1 MHNVVEADIPDE
13 PFSSRLASAVLKEAS
28 AHTGIDATDAR
39 LMRLGENA
47 LFHLPHSSVVV
58 RIARSREHW
67 DDAVKEVA
75 VSNWLKESGLPAARL
90 YKVDQP
96 ISISGYPATFWR
108 YIDGRNGGR
117 GDVGALGHLLLEL
130 HRTSRPTAFELPEQ
144 DILTRVEPRIESAS
158 VPDADK
164 RFLLNRVD
172 ELRDEISELAFPLEP
187 TATHGDAHVQNLM
200 ISDGSA
206 VLIDFERFAWGQP
219 EWDLAMTATEYL
231 SAGWWTAEE
240 YRAFCD
246 AYRYDVT
253 QWDGFNV
260 LQKTHEI
267 KMTTWIMQN
276 VDESEEIDAEYAT
289 RIETMRTGRAT
300 EPWRPF

>member
-1 MHNVVEADIPDE
+1 MHNVLEADIPDG
-13 PFSSRLASAVLKEAS
+13 PFSSGLVSAVLKAAS
-28 AHTGIDATDAR
+28 AHTGIDSTDAR

-47 LFHLPHSSVVV
+47 LFHLPDSSAVV
-58 RIARSREHW
+58 RIARSRDHW

-75 VSNWLKESGLPAARL
+75 VAGWLHESGLPAARL
-90 YKVDQP
+90 CDLDQP
-96 ISISGYPATFWR
+96 ISVSGYPVTFWH

-117 GDVGALGHLLLEL
+117 GDVDALGRLLLKL
-130 HRTSRPTAFELPEQ
+130 HETPRPTTFELPKQ
-144 DILTRVEPRIESAS
+144 DILARVQPRIESAS

-164 RFLLNRVD
+164 LFLLNRVA
-172 ELRDEISELAFPLEP
+172 ELRDEINALEFPLEP

-200 ISDGSA
+200 ISDGA
-206 VLIDFERFAWGQP
+206 AILIDFERFSWGQP

-231 SAGWWTAEE
+231 SAGWWTADE
-240 YRAFCD
+240 YRKFCE
-246 AYRYDVT
+246 AYGHDVT
-253 QWDGFNV
+253 QWDGFKV
-260 LQKTHEI
+260 LQATHEI

-276 VDESEEIDAEYAT
+276 VDESEEIAAEYAT

>member
-1 MHNVVEADIPDE
+1 MLEADIPDG
-13 PFSSRLASAVLKEAS
+13 PFSSDLVSAVLKAAS
-28 AHTGIDATDAR
+28 AHTGIDSTDAR

-47 LFHLPHSSVVV
+47 LFHLPDSSAVV
-58 RIARSREHW
+58 RIARSRDHW

-75 VSNWLKESGLPAARL
+75 VASWLHESGLPAARL
-90 YKVDQP
+90 YDLDQP
-96 ISISGYPATFWR
+96 ISVSGYPVTFWR

-117 GDVGALGHLLLEL
+117 GDVGALGRLLLKL
-130 HRTSRPTAFELPEQ
+130 HQTPRPATFELPEQ
-144 DILTRVEPRIESAS
+144 DILARVQPRIESAD
-158 VPDADK
+158 VPNSDK
-164 RFLLNRVD
+164 RFLLNRVA
-172 ELRDEISELAFPLEP
+172 ELRDEINALEFPLEP

-200 ISDGSA
+200 ISDGA
-206 VLIDFERFAWGQP
+206 AILIDFERFSWGQP

-240 YRAFCD
+240 YREFCE
-246 AYRYDVT
+246 AYGNDVT
-253 QWDGFNV
+253 QWDGFKI
-260 LQKTHEI
+260 LQATHEI

-276 VDESEEIDAEYAT
+276 IDESEEIAAEYAT

>member
-1 MHNVVEADIPDE
+1 
-13 PFSSRLASAVLKEAS
+13 
-28 AHTGIDATDAR
+28 
-39 LMRLGENA
+39 MRLGENA
-47 LFHLPHSSVVV
+47 LFHLPHSAVVV

-90 YKVDQP
+90 YDLDQP

-130 HRTSRPTAFELPEQ
+130 HKTPRPTTFELPAQ
-144 DILTRVEPRIESAS
+144 DILARVEPRIESAG
-158 VPDADK
+158 VPDDDK
-164 RFLLNRVD
+164 RFLLNRVS
-172 ELRDEISELAFPLEP
+172 ELRDEIGGLEFPLEP
-187 TATHGDAHVQNLM
+187 TAVHGDAHVQNLM

-231 SAGWWTAEE
+231 SAGWWTDEE

-246 AYRYDVT
+246 AYGYDVT
-253 QWDGFNV
+253 RWDGFNV

-276 VDESEEIDAEYAT
+276 VDESEEIAAEYAT
-289 RIETMRTGRAT
+289 RIETMRTGSAT
-300 EPWRPF
+300 TPWRPF